1 MSKHE
6 HEEFLTSK
14 EIREMYGLQ
23 EDEDPYKFV
32 KEVNNTSKG
41 TRIIIINQEGDKH
54 ED

>member
-1 MSKHE
+1 MEHE
-6 HEEFLTSK
+6 YEEFLTPE

-23 EDEDPYKFV
+23 EDEDLYKFV

-41 TRIIIINQEGDKH
+41 TRIIIINQEGDKN